1 MPNTD
6 NDTYSL
12 KRLREL
18 CRNIHDE
25 QMAVLLRT
33 TLADFPIPIIDEFFT
48 GAKLNKPSGPDDREW
63 TDIVRLTLI
72 AFAPDGSEPA
82 RFRGK
87 RIPRYRR
94 GHPFDPSRDEAD
106 EPGFLTLYQTEHT
119 SPLLAEMASKL
130 GVSSLV
136 TFSSKWFSC
145 FLAKP
150 FSLTSLTVRAGWER
164 GQESQADLSEII
176 AVLPDTLEVLELGV
190 DGFPLSGNGLSRL
203 KQLKKLEIYP
213 VSLPEGIDF
222 SANTALEEIKLEIKN
237 GGNKSIKGVNALPH
251 LNKLSVNCKSG
262 IIPFEPVDAIF
273 KRRLKLIEIAGV
285 DYLSEKIEGCMPD
298 EFKINAHGLKY
309 ISLNDPNRDSNEHR
323 HVYIQINSS
332 PDLLNVSIDAEVHSF
347 RVRECEKL
355 TEIKAIFYGYR
366 TSLELYDCGGL
377 AKVDAIFE
385 KEAFNIDLVNLPS
398 LSDVTLTSPTGCECS
413 SDCPRF
419 FIMNTGLK
427 RLPVFKGRWKDFNV
441 IKLENNQQL
450 NSLDGIEALPDL
462 IEIRLKRQSGMIGF
476 VHKDSAQMIPS
487 VRTIKAE
494 EITLSTP
501 ARFDVFTNLENL
513 SLISCTGPSWE
524 VSRSPTGQDEPL
536 SLVGVESLE
545 CLATVDLS
553 SSTVRSLAPLA
564 GLSNLK
570 SVRVSGCDELK
581 PKSPRVLLEGPLLL
595 SEISRHAGPNHPSL
609 SKMPSMGL
617 LKIVEL
623 IGEGARS
630 DVGQALALLPALEPE
645 EKAKL
650 VRGAA
655 IDPKTGWIRLPYLSK
670 IDESQARGIPQLRI
684 LQAVENEDAL
694 GILSSV
700 TSVYIND
707 KGYNSSTSL
716 SFGKAGDEGSEH
728 IDDILEEFPTL
739 GSLPD
744 LPNVTKISIHRYRI
758 GELSRFSLDGAE
770 KFSKLTEL
778 YFHNV
783 KQVDDLG
790 ALANLTKLTELYFHN
805 VKQVDDLGALAN
817 LTALQKLRLGG
828 LPLNDLTA
836 LGTHPSVKDLTLRSN
851 LESLEG
857 LENFPSLEVLQIQST
872 EDVSR
877 LFDYAKGRGCRI
889 AFNGS
894 TGDQDSFWWVRFE
907 FHSKN

>member
-48 GAKLNKPSGPDDREW
+48 GPKLNKPSGPDDREW

-106 EPGFLTLYQTEHT
+106 EPGFLTLYRTEHT
-119 SPLLAEMASKL
+119 SPLLAEIVVAL
-130 GVSSLV
+130 GVSFLKIED
-136 TFSSKWFSC
+136 SKWFSF
-145 FLAKP
+145 FLANP
-150 FSLTSLTVRAGWER
+150 FPLSGLTVRAR
-164 GQESQADLSEII
+164 GHESKGDLSEII
-176 AVLPDTLEVLELGV
+176 AVLPDTIEVLELGV

-213 VSLPEGIDF
+213 VSLPEGVDF

-237 GGNKSIKGVNALPH
+237 GGNKSIKGVNVLPH

-262 IIPFEPVDAIF
+262 IIPFEPIDAIF
-273 KRRLKLIEIAGV
+273 KRRLEHIEVTGV
-285 DYLSEKIEGCMPD
+285 NYLSEKMEGCMPAKLD
-298 EFKINAHGLKY
+298 LKTHGLKY
-309 ISLNDPNRDSNEHR
+309 ISLNDPNRDSNKAGAWIE
-323 HVYIQINSS
+323 INSS
-332 PDLLNVSIDAEVHSF
+332 PDLLSVSIDAG
-347 RVRECEKL
+347 VRKLSVLQCEKVA
-355 TEIKAIFYGYR
+355 EIKAIFYGNS
-366 TSLELYDCGGL
+366 TGL
-377 AKVDAIFE
+377 NLKQCVALSKVDVIFE
-385 KEAFNIDLVNLPS
+385 KADEIVLENLPS
-398 LSDVTLTSPTGCECS
+398 LSTVILTSPCGCFGEGGYYDRS
-413 SDCPRF
+413 KF
-419 FIMNTGLK
+419 FMRNTGLK

-476 VHKDSAQMIPS
+476 VHKDSAQKIPS

-570 SVRVSGCDELK
+570 SVRVSGCDKLK

-595 SEISRHAGPNHPSL
+595 SELSRHAGPNHPSL

-623 IGEGARS
+623 IGEGSRS

-684 LQAVENEDAL
+684 LQAVENEDAF

-707 KGYNSSTSL
+707 TGDNSSTSL
-716 SFGKAGDEGSEH
+716 RFGKARDEGSEH
-728 IDDILEEFPTL
+728 VDDILEEFPSL
-739 GSLPD
+739 RSLPD
-744 LPNVTKISIHRYRI
+744 LPNVTKISINGFQFHK
-758 GELSRFSLDGAE
+758 LSRFSLDGAE

-778 YFHNV
+778 CFHNV
-783 KQVDDLG
+783 KQI
-790 ALANLTKLTELYFHN
+790 
-805 VKQVDDLGALAN
+805 DDLGALAN

-894 TGDQDSFWWVRFE
+894 TGDNDSFWWIRFE
-907 FHSKN
+907 FHPKN

>member
-1 MPNTD
+1 MTNTD
-6 NDTYSL
+6 NDPYSL

-94 GHPFDPSRDEAD
+94 GHPFDPKRDEAD
-106 EPGFLTLYQTEHT
+106 EPGFLTLYRTEHT

-150 FSLTSLTVRAGWER
+150 FPLTSLTVRAGWER

-213 VSLPEGIDF
+213 LSLPEGIDF

-237 GGNKSIKGVNALPH
+237 GVNKSIKGVNVLPH

-309 ISLNDPNRDSNEHR
+309 ISLNDPNRDSKEIRN
-323 HVYIQINSS
+323 VYIQINSS
-332 PDLLNVSIDAEVHSF
+332 PDLLNVSIDAEVDSF
-347 RVRECEKL
+347 RVRECDKL
-355 TEIKAIFYGYR
+355 TEIKAIFYGNS
-366 TSLELYDCGGL
+366 TGL
-377 AKVDAIFE
+377 TLSQCVALSKVDVIFE
-385 KEAFNIDLVNLPS
+385 KEANEIHLENLPA
-398 LSDVTLTSPTGCECS
+398 LSDVTLTSPTGCEGYS
-413 SDCPRF
+413 NLPRF
-419 FIMNTGLK
+419 SIMNTGLK

-476 VHKDSAQMIPS
+476 VHKDSAQKIPS

-513 SLISCTGPSWE
+513 SLITCTGPSWE
-524 VSRSPTGQDEPL
+524 VPL

-684 LQAVENEDAL
+684 LQAVENEDAF

-707 KGYNSSTSL
+707 TGDNSSTSL

-728 IDDILEEFPTL
+728 VDDILEEFPSL
-739 GSLPD
+739 RSLPD

-790 ALANLTKLTELYFHN
+790 ALANLT
-805 VKQVDDLGALAN
+805 
-817 LTALQKLRLGG
+817 ALQKLRLGG
-828 LPLNDLTA
+828 LLLKDLTV
-836 LGTHPSVKDLTLRSN
+836 LGTHPSVKDLTLRCN

-894 TGDQDSFWWVRFE
+894 TGDNDSFWWVRFE
-907 FHSKN
+907 FHPKN